1 MMGKID
7 LCRLCSRKVTSA
19 CQRCENS
26 SCFRPDVSE
35 RLDLE
40 NPYPGYYP
48 DPPKTIFGVEDL
60 EGLSP
65 MGVRALML
73 YLVQRE

>member
-1 MMGKID
+1 MATIEP
-7 LCRLCSRKVTSA
+7 CRLCSRSLTDA
-19 CQRCENS
+19 CERCEDY
-26 SCFRPDVSE
+26 SCFRPEVGAQLES
-35 RLDLE
+35 E

-48 DPPKTIFGVEDL
+48 DPPKRILGMEDVDD
-60 EGLSP
+60 LSP